1 MADVDGQGRG
11 AAATN
16 AVNRDRQP
24 AFPNRFYREAD
35 VLSAEDGFA
44 LVLDGKPARTP
55 ARNPIVLPSAAL
67 GHAVASEWSAVGTVV
82 DPRSM
87 PMTRLV
93 NTVIDGVARNKAAVL
108 DEIGR
113 FAGSDLLVYRA
124 EQPEELVRLQSG
136 FWDPIVAWSKD
147 ELKAPMVL
155 AKGVMHIAQPVS
167 SLQHLIETTIALA
180 GAGRSASFRVGALHV
195 MTTLTGSALLA
206 LAVGAGRVSTEDAW
220 SMAHVDED
228 YQISFWGED
237 AEATARRANR
247 WVDMETAGDVFRLA

>member
-11 AAATN
+11 AAATS

-24 AFPNRFYREAD
+24 VFPNRFYQHAEVR
-35 VLSAEDGFA
+35 LSEDGFA
-44 LVLDGKPARTP
+44 LVLDDKPARTP

-67 GHAVASEWSAVGTVV
+67 GHALAGEWSAVGTVI

-93 NTVIDGVARNKAAVL
+93 NTVIDGVARNQTAVL
-108 DEIGR
+108 AEIGR

-124 EQPEELVRLQSG
+124 EAPEDLVKLQSEW
-136 FWDPIVAWSKD
+136 WDPIVAWSRD
-147 ELKAPMVL
+147 DLRAPLVL
-155 AKGVMHIAQPVS
+155 TQGVMHVAQPAA
-167 SLQHLIETTIALA
+167 SLQHLTDTIVVLA
-180 GAGRSASFRVGALHV
+180 GAGRSAPFRVGALHV

-206 LAVGAGRVSTEDAW
+206 AAVGAGRLSAEDAW
-220 SMAHVDED
+220 SAAHVDEN

-237 AEATARRANR
+237 AEAASRRANR
-247 WVDMETAGDVFRLA
+247 WVDMRTASEVFRLA